1 MLRNVG
7 RTLQNVGRTLRN
19 VGRTLRNV
27 GRTLRNVGLTAE
39 GERVLRKMDA
49 EQSNHLFYVVFSSM
63 QDGVEQ

>member
-1 MLRNVG
+1 ML
-7 RTLQNVGRTLRN
+7 Q
-19 VGRTLRNV
+19 NV